1 MTPAVPDAKQ
11 PHQLILTLSCPD
23 ARGIVAR
30 VAGLIAAGD
39 GNIIDSHQFG
49 DPDEDRFFMRIHY
62 DAGGQ
67 SLEEWRAAFGPLAA
81 ELAMDWEL
89 HDVAIRPRVLVL
101 VSREGHCLNDL
112 LYRWRTGSI
121 PAEVVGVASP
131 YSDFAELAAAYGLP
145 WHTIPGPG
153 AASAEVD
160 RALLKVVAGDAVD
173 LVVLARFM
181 QVLGTEAC
189 AALAGRAIN
198 IHHSF
203 LPSFKGAG
211 PYRQAHDRGV
221 KLIGATAHYIT
232 DELDEGPIIE
242 QEVARVDHA
251 HSVAEMAHIGRD
263 VECVALARAVRWHVE
278 HRVLL
283 HGSRTVVFR

>member
-1 MTPAVPDAKQ
+1 MDQPANP
-11 PHQLILTLSCPD
+11 QLILTLSCPD
-23 ARGIVAR
+23 RRGIVAG
-30 VAGLIAAGD
+30 VAGIVADRG

-49 DPDEDRFFMRIHY
+49 DPDAGRFFMRIHFSA
-62 DAGGQ
+62 DDGG
-67 SLEEWRAAFGPLAA
+67 SLESWRDALRPLASTL
-81 ELAMDWEL
+81 EMTWEL
-89 HDVAIRPRVLVL
+89 HDVAIRPRVLIF

-112 LYRWRTGSI
+112 LYRWRTGGI
-121 PAEVVGVASP
+121 AADVVGVASP
-131 YSDFAELAAAYGLP
+131 YPDFAPLAEAYRLP
-145 WHTIPGPG
+145 HHAVPGPG
-153 AASAEVD
+153 TPTRDLDAAVLDLVD
-160 RALLKVVAGDAVD
+160 RERAD

-181 QVLGTEAC
+181 QILGTGAC

-221 KLIGATAHYIT
+221 KLIGATAHYVT
-232 DELDEGPIIE
+232 EELDEGPIIE

-251 HSVAEMAHIGRD
+251 HSVAELARVGRD

-283 HGSRTVVFR
+283 HGHRTVVFR

>member
-1 MTPAVPDAKQ
+1 MASPTAR
-11 PHQLILTLSCPD
+11 QLILTLSCPD
-23 ARGIVAR
+23 GRGIVAR

-49 DPDEDRFFMRIHY
+49 DPDAGRFFMRIHF
-62 DAGGQ
+62 DAAGRP
-67 SLEEWRAAFGPLAA
+67 LEEWRATLAPLAV
-81 ELAMDWEL
+81 ELEMTWEL
-89 HDVAIRPRVLVL
+89 HDVAVRPRVLVL

-121 PAEVVGVASP
+121 AGDVVGVASP
-131 YSDFAELAAAYGLP
+131 YADFAELAAAYGVP
-145 WHTIPGPG
+145 WHTLPGTG
-153 AASAEVD
+153 AARGELD
-160 RALLKVVAGDAVD
+160 RALLDLVDQDAVD

-181 QVLGTEAC
+181 QVLGDEAC

-203 LPSFKGAG
+203 LPSFKGAR

-221 KLIGATAHYIT
+221 KLIGATAHYVT
-232 DELDEGPIIE
+232 EELDEGPIIE

-251 HSVAEMAHIGRD
+251 HSVAEMAHNGRD

-283 HGSRTVVFR
+283 HGRRTVVFR

>member
-1 MTPAVPDAKQ
+1 MASPIAR
-11 PHQLILTLSCPD
+11 QLILTLSCPD
-23 ARGIVAR
+23 GRGIVAR

-49 DPDEDRFFMRIHY
+49 DPDAGRFFMRIHF
-62 DAGGQ
+62 DAAGRP
-67 SLEEWRAAFGPLAA
+67 LEEWRDTLAPLAT
-81 ELAMDWEL
+81 ELEMTWEL

-101 VSREGHCLNDL
+101 VSHEGHCLNDL

-121 PAEVVGVASP
+121 AADVVGVASP
-131 YSDFAELAAAYGLP
+131 YADFAELAAAYGLP
-145 WHTIPGPG
+145 WHTLPGPG
-153 AASAEVD
+153 ATPAELD
-160 RALLKVVAGDAVD
+160 RALLDIVDRDAVD

-181 QVLGTEAC
+181 QVLGDEAC

-211 PYRQAHDRGV
+211 PYRQAHERGV
-221 KLIGATAHYIT
+221 KLIGATAHYVT
-232 DELDEGPIIE
+232 EELDEGPIIE

-251 HSVAEMAHIGRD
+251 HSVAEMAHNGRD

-283 HGSRTVVFR
+283 HGRRTVVFR